1 MPVQVNDGPL
11 PRTTVAHVRAIAR
24 TATEHDGVAPL
35 GEQALLDLSDP
46 GAPVVH
52 LTVGEPAEAYAWLDL
67 RAHPTAE
74 LVVAPAARRRGLGG
88 ALLAAVQA
96 TAAQAAAAAAQ
107 VAPPDAPPDPEHG
120 PVLVWAHGDLPAAR
134 ALAARTGLTVQR
146 ELWQL
151 ARDLPPA
158 QPVPPPPAVPDGV
171 VVRPFVVGKDDDAWL
186 AVNARAFA
194 EHPEQGRMT
203 AADLSARQHEPWFRA
218 DDLLLAEH
226 DGRLLAFAWMKVEPG
241 DDTGELYVIGV
252 DPAAQGSGLGRFLT
266 ALTLDHLAARGLR
279 RALLYTEATNA
290 AAVRTYAAA
299 GFRRSRT
306 DVQYG

>member
-1 MPVQVNDGPL
+1 MPVQVHDGPL
-11 PRTTVAHVRAIAR
+11 PGTTVAHVRAIAR
-24 TATEHDGVAPL
+24 TAAEHDGVAPL

-46 GAPVVH
+46 GAPVLH

-67 RAHPTAE
+67 RARPTAE

-88 ALLAAVQA
+88 VLLAAVQA
-96 TAAQAAAAAAQ
+96 SAAQAAAAQA
-107 VAPPDAPPDPEHG
+107 APPGPEHG
-120 PVLVWAHGDLPAAR
+120 PALVWAHGDLPAAR
-134 ALAARTGLTVQR
+134 ALAARVGLTVQR

-158 QPVPPPPAVPDGV
+158 QPVPPPPAAPDGV
-171 VVRPFVVGKDDDAWL
+171 VVRPFVVGQDDDAWL

-241 DDTGELYVIGV
+241 DDTGELYVLGV
-252 DPAAQGSGLGRFLT
+252 DPAAQGIGLGRYLT
-266 ALTLDHLAARGLR
+266 ARTLDHLAARGLR

-290 AAVRTYAAA
+290 TAVRTYTAA
-299 GFRRSRT
+299 GFRRSRA

>member
-1 MPVQVNDGPL
+1 MPVQVHDGPL

-24 TATEHDGVAPL
+24 TAAEHDGVTPL
-35 GEQALLDLSDP
+35 GEQALLDLNDP
-46 GAPVVH
+46 RAPVVH

-67 RAHPTAE
+67 RAYPTAE

-96 TAAQAAAAAAQ
+96 AAVQGAS
-107 VAPPDAPPDPEHG
+107 PDPEHG
-120 PVLVWAHGDLPAAR
+120 PALVWAHGDLPAAR
-134 ALAARTGLTVQR
+134 ALAARAGLTVQR

-158 QPVPPPPAVPDGV
+158 QPVPPPPAAPDGV
-171 VVRPFVVGKDDDAWL
+171 VVRPFVVGQDDDAWL

>member
-1 MPVQVNDGPL
+1 MPVQHDGPL
-11 PRTTVAHVRAIAR
+11 PGSTVAQVRAIAH
-24 TATEHDGVAPL
+24 AAADQDGIAPL
-35 GEQALLDLSDP
+35 GEQTLLDLVDP
-46 GAPVVH
+46 AAPVRH
-52 LTVGEPAEAYAWLDL
+52 LTVGEPPVGYASLDL
-67 RAHPTAE
+67 RGPATAE

-107 VAPPDAPPDPEHG
+107 VTPPDAPPDPEHG

-134 ALAARTGLTVQR
+134 ALAARAGLTVQR

-171 VVRPFVVGKDDDAWL
+171 VVRPFVVGQDDDAWL

-241 DDTGELYVIGV
+241 DDTGELYVLGV
-252 DPAAQGSGLGRFLT
+252 DPAAQGIGLGRYFT
-266 ALTLDHLAARGLR
+266 ARTLHHLAARGLR
-279 RALLYTEATNA
+279 RVLLYTEATNA
-290 AAVRTYAAA
+290 AAVRTYTAA
-299 GFRRSRT
+299 GFRRSRA

>member
-1 MPVQVNDGPL
+1 MPVQVHDGPL
-11 PRTTVAHVRAIAR
+11 PGTTVAHVRAIAR
-24 TATEHDGVAPL
+24 TAAEHDGVAPL
-35 GEQALLDLSDP
+35 GEQALLDLSDS
-46 GAPVVH
+46 GAPVLH

-67 RAHPTAE
+67 RTRPTAE
-74 LVVAPAARRRGLGG
+74 LVVAPAARRRGQGG
-88 ALLAAVQA
+88 VLLAAVQA
-96 TAAQAAAAAAQ
+96 SAAQAA
-107 VAPPDAPPDPEHG
+107 PPGPEHG

-134 ALAARTGLTVQR
+134 ALAARAGLTVQR

-158 QPVPPPPAVPDGV
+158 QPVPPRPAAPDGV
-171 VVRPFVVGKDDDAWL
+171 VVRPFVVGQDDDAWL
-186 AVNARAFA
+186 AVNTRAFA

-241 DDTGELYVIGV
+241 DDTGELYVLGV
-252 DPAAQGSGLGRFLT
+252 DPAAQGIGLGRYLT
-266 ALTLDHLAARGLR
+266 ARTLDHLAARGLR

-290 AAVRTYAAA
+290 AAVRTYTAA
-299 GFRRSRT
+299 GFRRSRA